1 MASFESQHPRRMRAR
16 WRPVVAFAAGCCL
29 LAWEPIATAPA
40 QSGHGRAVP
49 TSTSTSSTTSV
60 PSEKESAAS
69 AEDCCASVP
78 SESGSVPAVALPEAA
93 GAKQPRR
100 SQAKAGGTRGRRHS
114 ASSGA
119 AQTGAQSVSSASG
132 QSEASARRKKEKTEG
147 KKENKGGGKK
157 EKTGGKGKSVS
168 EPPTASGSKSDKGA
182 AGANVVASVAAVES
196 DAPASTPSTASA
208 AAPTA
213 LAPTP
218 LSPGGKPAVNKRS
231 GGKAGRAGRARARA
245 RVAAARAST
254 APALAAASIPSAS
267 ASTPPKSGTGGKQA
281 AAKGRRAQAGLA
293 PLVTTVTKIVGVVPL
308 AVRILIGVLA
318 ALALALAVRSRLAA
332 RRTRRLEHQRGQLLD
347 DVGLLQAALLPA
359 PPARLGPVGTSVAYR
374 PADGPGAGGDF
385 YDVFALEDGQVA
397 VIVGDVSGHGRG
409 ALPHTALLRF
419 TIRAYLEAGLSPRR
433 ALQTAGSVLERQ
445 LGGSFATV
453 VAATYH
459 PRERT
464 LTYSCAG
471 HPPPVVLGS
480 PAPSGDAGTAQLAPV
495 TACSSPPIGAG
506 MKTGMRQTVVSI
518 PGPAQI
524 CFHTDGV
531 TEARIAGDLYGEE
544 RLAHGLR
551 GLGAEATAPALL
563 DRIAE
568 EADARPDDMAACLL
582 RIEDGAGAPSIL
594 REELELDDEVAA
606 AERTEQFLDACG
618 VEPWEVSEVM
628 RSARSGNG
636 RRDPL
641 MIELQF
647 ADGLP
652 EVALRHDNVLHP
664 AALVAAG
671 GSQVA
676 R

>member
-1 MASFESQHPRRMRAR
+1 MASFESQHPQRVRAR
-16 WRPVVAFAAGCCL
+16 RRLVVAFAAGCCL
-29 LAWEPIATAPA
+29 LAWEPIAVAPA
-40 QSGHGRAVP
+40 QAGHGRAVP
-49 TSTSTSSTTSV
+49 TSTSTSGTTNATSG
-60 PSEKESAAS
+60 KEGVAS
-69 AEDCCASVP
+69 AEDCCASAP
-78 SESGSVPAVALPEAA
+78 PESGSATLVAQPEVSA
-93 GAKQPRR
+93 AKQPRR
-100 SQAKAGGTRGRRHS
+100 SQAKAGGTRARRHGTPN
-114 ASSGA
+114 ATG
-119 AQTGAQSVSSASG
+119 QTSAQSVPAASG

-168 EPPTASGSKSDKGA
+168 EPPTASGSKSDKSTVD
-182 AGANVVASVAAVES
+182 ANVVASAAAVES

-213 LAPTP
+213 VAPTP

-231 GGKAGRAGRARARA
+231 GGKAGRAGRARAR
-245 RVAAARAST
+245 VAAARAST
-254 APALAAASIPSAS
+254 APALAAASVSPAL
-267 ASTPPKSGTGGKQA
+267 ASTLPKSGTGGKSA
-281 AAKGRRAQAGLA
+281 AAKRRRAQAGLA

-332 RRTRRLEHQRGQLLD
+332 RRTRRLEHQRGQLLE

-359 PPARLGPVGTSVAYR
+359 PPARLGPVGTSVAYC

-419 TIRAYLEAGLSPRR
+419 TIRAYLEAGLAPRR

-464 LTYSCAG
+464 LTYACGG

-480 PAPSGDAGTAQLAPV
+480 AAAGGDAHAAQLVPV

-506 MKTGMRQTVVSI
+506 MKTGMRQTVVSV

-531 TEARIAGDLYGEE
+531 TEARIAGELYGEE
-544 RLAHGLR
+544 RLARGLR
-551 GLGAEATAPALL
+551 GLGPEATASALL

-594 REELELDDEVAA
+594 REELELDEEVAA

-628 RSARSGNG
+628 QSARSDAP

-641 MIELQF
+641 TIELRY

-652 EVALRHDNVLHP
+652 EVALRHDNVLHS

-671 GSQVA
+671 GSRVS